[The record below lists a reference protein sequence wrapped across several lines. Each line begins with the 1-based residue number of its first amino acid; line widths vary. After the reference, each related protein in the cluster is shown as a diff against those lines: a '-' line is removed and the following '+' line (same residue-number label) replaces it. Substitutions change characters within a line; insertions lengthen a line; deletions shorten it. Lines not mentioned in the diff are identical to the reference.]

1 MTSAISEYK
10 PVLNI
15 PAFRRLWLA
24 QLLSLTAQ
32 NGIHFVQLV
41 LIERLTGQSLQ
52 IGLMIVAFSLPP
64 VIFSFVAGTVI
75 DRVPKK
81 YIIIFSNLFR
91 GVLALSYIFTLR
103 WLDGFP
109 TLLLLIVYAI
119 TFLGSSMGS
128 FYNPSV
134 LAKLPLLV
142 GEDKLVASNSLF
154 NITAALAQLFG
165 LIIIAPAAVKLLGLM
180 GSFALMGAFYLIAFL
195 LVLKLPRSRGHRRG
209 GKVMSMRKMWRE
221 VREGWVFVVTHRPI
235 YLAVIQLTLV
245 ASLLMILAMIAPG
258 FSARVLGLAPEDAVY
273 IFAPAGAGMLL
284 AILFLGKA
292 GDLIPVRWMQT
303 AMLILT
309 TLSFGTLALISFDYA
324 PSRIPDVQVSAHVST
339 TMLLVGLTMLPLG
352 FSLYIINTLAQTEL
366 QRRTPPALRGRV
378 FTVQFMMASLVGLAP
393 LLIAATLADLIGI
406 PAMLFWLTVG
416 CVMVGGFSLYDAYQH
431 RGAPEESR

>member
-15 PAFRRLWLA
+15 PGFRRLWLA

-52 IGLMIVAFSLPP
+52 IGLMIAAFSLPP

-81 YIIIFSNLFR
+81 YIIIFANFFR
-91 GVLALSYIFTLR
+91 ALLAFSYIFTLQ
-103 WLDGFP
+103 WFDTYPGV
-109 TLLLLIVYAI
+109 LLLIVYVI

-142 GEDKLVASNSLF
+142 GEEKLVVSNSLF
-154 NITAALAQLFG
+154 NITAALSQLMG
-165 LIIIAPAAVKLLGLM
+165 LIIIAPAAVKLFGLMGAFALM
-180 GSFALMGAFYLIAFL
+180 GSFYFVAFL
-195 LVLKLPRSRGHRRG
+195 LVLKLPRDRGHKKA
-209 GKVMSMRKMWRE
+209 GKMTSMSKMWHE
-221 VREGWVFVVTHRPI
+221 VREGWLFVVRHRPV
-235 YLAVIQLTLV
+235 YLSVMQLTLV

-273 IFAPAGAGMLL
+273 IFAPAGVGMLL
-284 AILFLGKA
+284 AIFFLGKA
-292 GDLIPVRWMQT
+292 GNKLPVRMMQSI
-303 AMLILT
+303 MLILT
-309 TLSFGTLALISFDYA
+309 TFSFGMLAFISFDYTA
-324 PSRIPDVQVSAHVST
+324 SKIPNVQVSDYVST
-339 TMLLVGLTMLPLG
+339 TMLLVGLTMVPLG

-366 QRRTPPALRGRV
+366 QRRTPMALRGRV

-393 LLIAATLADLIGI
+393 LLIAATLADLVGI
-406 PAMLFWLTVG
+406 PTMLFWLAVG
-416 CVMVGGFSLYDAYQH
+416 CAIVGAFSLYDAYEH
-431 RGAPEESR
+431 RADEDA

>member
-1 MTSAISEYK
+1 MTSAFSEYK
-10 PVLNI
+10 PVLQI

-24 QLLSLTAQ
+24 QLLALTAQ

-52 IGLMIVAFSLPP
+52 IGLMIAAFSLPP
-64 VIFSFVAGTVI
+64 VLFSFVAGSVI

-81 YIIIFSNLFR
+81 YIIISSNLFR
-91 GVLALSYIFTLR
+91 SLLAISYIFTLR
-103 WLDGFP
+103 WFDTYP
-109 TLLLLIVYAI
+109 SLLLLTVYVI

-142 GEDKLVASNSLF
+142 GEDKLVVSNSLF
-154 NITAALAQLFG
+154 NMTAALAQLVG
-165 LIIIAPAAVKLLGLM
+165 LILIAPAAVKLLGLT
-180 GSFALMGAFYLIAFL
+180 GAFALMSAFYFIAFL
-195 LVLKLPRSRGHRRG
+195 LVLKLPRDRAHKPAGRMTS
-209 GKVMSMRKMWRE
+209 MSKMWKE

-273 IFAPAGAGMLL
+273 IFAPAGVGMLL
-284 AILFLGKA
+284 AILFLGKV
-292 GDLIPVRWMQT
+292 GDLIPVRWMQS
-303 AMLILT
+303 AMLVLT
-309 TLSFGTLALISFDYA
+309 TFSFGMLTLISFDYT
-324 PSRIPDVQVSAHVST
+324 SSHIPDVQVAEHVSA
-339 TMLLVGLTMLPLG
+339 TMLLVGLAMLPLG

-406 PAMLFWLTVG
+406 PSMLFWLTVG
-416 CVMVGGFSLYDAYQH
+416 CALVGGFSFYDAYQH
-431 RGAPEESR
+431 RHVARD